1 VIFMIM
7 KIVITETQL
16 MKLVEEEKDHIIK
29 CKQCG
34 WKWKESES
42 GKDKY
47 VCHECGHDNNP
58 KSKSGQPEWTSCK
71 NCKKKHSVTVMKDG
85 RKGSFVCST
94 CGTHN

>member
-1 VIFMIM
+1 MIM

-34 WKWKESES
+34 WKWKESEG

-58 KSKSGQPEWTSCK
+58 KSKSGQPEWESCK
-71 NCKKKHSVTVMKDG
+71 NCKKKHSITVMKDG